1 MQQEKDG
8 DMSDN
13 KLDFNL
19 DFIDSKSS
27 GSKNKFCSKCG
38 EKIGP
43 DDTFCPKC
51 GNKVSHS
58 LSESE
63 SNKEDKSKKSKSS
76 DGFYAISN
84 TKLVMLSVLTFGL
97 YEIYWF
103 YKQWQFVK
111 KAKDLK
117 VTPWARGLFSPLFAY
132 PLFKHVFELARDAGE
147 KSSPSAGW
155 LAIAYFILVSMGR
168 FTGWVWIISF
178 GSVLPLFPV
187 QNRINLL
194 WSKKH
199 LNDTISTIFSWKEI
213 TIMIIGAVF
222 LLLILF
228 GGSSTSS

>member
-1 MQQEKDG
+1 MAND
-8 DMSDN
+8 

-19 DFIDSKSS
+19 DFIDNKSA

-38 EKIGP
+38 EKIEP

-63 SNKEDKSKKSKSS
+63 SNKEDQSKKSKSP

-132 PLFKHVFELARDAGE
+132 PLFKHIFELARDAGE

-155 LAIAYFILVSMGR
+155 LAVAYFILVSIGR
-168 FTGWVWIISF
+168 SPDWGWIISF
-178 GSVLPLFPV
+178 GSVLPLFPA

-199 LNDTISTIFSWKEI
+199 PDDTIKTTFSWKEVI
-213 TIMIIGAVF
+213 AMIIGGI
-222 LLLILF
+222 LLLLVF
-228 GGSSTSS
+228 FSGSGTNQ